1 MINVRKMVVEL
12 KAKGYEVTYRER
24 SDGGILITS
33 IDGVKYKGAQGNKMA
48 RLLTGNVLSRRR
60 TAQLS
65 KITRERKVKPRRIPV
80 ETPADLERYRKRVM
94 RKWRKATLTGSISKR
109 NLRKVIEERGF
120 EGAKKY
126 LEEMERHTEGK
137 AYSGQIEALLSRI
150 DQDIVVM
157 MNDSPEEVEELK
169 KIRDLISNNQDRI
182 KPEWIFKIFDWL
194 YDYERNTIAKAQD
207 LRIKIENLISE

>member
-1 MINVRKMVVEL
+1 MINVRKMVAEL
-12 KAKGYEVTYRER
+12 KTKGYEVTFRVR

-33 IDGVKYKGAQGNKMA
+33 IDGVKYKGAAGNKMA
-48 RLLTGNVLSRRR
+48 RLLTGNVLSKRR

-65 KITRERKVKPRRIPV
+65 KITRERKVKPRKIPV

-109 NLRKVIEERGF
+109 NLRKIIEERGF

-137 AYSGQIEALLSRI
+137 AYKGQINVLLSKL
-150 DQDIVVM
+150 DQDIAIM
-157 MNDSPEEVEELK
+157 YDSPDEVEELE
-169 KIRDLISNNQDRI
+169 KIKTLIKDNEDNITPQM
-182 KPEWIFKIFDWL
+182 IFNILDWL
-194 YDYERNTIAKAQD
+194 YDWEKDSNARARD
-207 LRIKIENLISE
+207 LRIKIENLLSE